1 MKVAQKRN
9 AVLEGMFYFRKDI
22 FKGESPTASAAGQCP
37 RRLGP
42 QTGLLCPPGCNP
54 VLDGSGS
61 AQNGL
66 EGECANEEYTL
77 MSIDNIING
86 KVTYLLIESPLIR
99 WVYAETP

>member
-1 MKVAQKRN
+1 MLSLRGCFTSERISLKASRPQPQLQVN
-9 AVLEGMFYFRKDI
+9 AHG
-22 FKGESPTASAAGQCP
+22 
-37 RRLGP
+37 LGP

-86 KVTYLLIESPLIR
+86 KVTYSC
-99 WVYAETP
+99 